1 MTATTG
7 TVSLRAAAKALG
19 IPPTSLSRL
28 LESEPSLTAAVVEQ
42 PGPRQAMAIN
52 LELLQE
58 AWADL
63 HCGATPVEQLSDRER
78 LRRERQQRLYWQ
90 GQELKQQVLALEQQ
104 HVLASEVA
112 EARKKLLAHL
122 EHRLESWIEEV
133 ASLIL
138 GLGRQEAFQT
148 LSQSIHAL
156 LIELADSPTPDVSP
170 LPEEE
175 SLDPQ
180 HSETHCRIWLEHYR
194 ARLHQLRAR
203 ITSKELVSAAE
214 VKSKAWAEA
223 RLFRDRLLAI
233 PARCAAQVDDQR
245 TLNREVIDCL
255 PRR

>member
-1 MTATTG
+1 MTATTA

-19 IPPTSLSRL
+19 IPPTSLSRFL
-28 LESEPSLTAAVVEQ
+28 QSEPTLTAAVVDQ
-42 PGPRQAMAIN
+42 PGPRRSMAIN

-63 HCGATPVEQLSDRER
+63 HSSSTPVEQLSDRER

-104 HVLASEVA
+104 HVLATEVA
-112 EARKKLLAHL
+112 EARKQLLARL
-122 EHRLESWIEEV
+122 EHRLESWLEEV
-133 ASLIL
+133 ASELV
-138 GLGRQEAFQT
+138 GLGTQEAFKT

-156 LIELADSPTPDVSP
+156 LTELAGSPTPDASLV
-170 LPEEE
+170 PEEE

-180 HSETHCRIWLEHYR
+180 QSETQCRIWIEHYR

-203 ITSKELVSAAE
+203 ITRKELVSSAE

-223 RLFRDRLLAI
+223 RLFRDQLLAI
-233 PARCAAQVDDQR
+233 PARCAAQVDAQGA
-245 TLNREVIDCL
+245 LKREVIACL
-255 PRR
+255 PRG